1 MYCTT
6 ASESTASHD
15 INPEWKLVVIGR
27 GSFATVSILS
37 GRPVAFK
44 HIIFSGRTPE
54 LKAEFEAIRCI
65 YDSCDT
71 DSFFAIPR
79 PLAYYDPAVSTSF
92 CSPDSPPISKV
103 WSRARRP
110 LVAED
115 DFKALK
121 LDSAAYA
128 MDQVLPLPLS
138 TALLIRRLFYPPG
151 QDMATVPSLCRLY
164 FGKVIDMTSAGGRPS
179 RFFNSSNFP
188 LDVTR
193 YSRILEAARVD
204 DYPTVDDI
212 VCGMGEMLG
221 HLHCRGGYDGRDV
234 EFVMGGASF
243 SGIAM
248 NIIDFNQV
256 CHLLA
261 SADVEINT
269 FFPKMRP
276 WLRKKNEIHQ
286 LVEAFFSNDPYYPRP
301 RPADRLYQKFCL
313 GYLEA
318 HLKESKEAA
327 ELAEVFLRAIEAEQ
341 AKRDSAVRD

>member
-6 ASESTASHD
+6 ASESTTSHD
-15 INPEWKLVVIGR
+15 INPEWKLVAIGR

-44 HIIFSGRTPE
+44 HIICSGRTPE

-193 YSRILEAARVD
+193 YSRILEAAR
-204 DYPTVDDI
+204 
-212 VCGMGEMLG
+212 MLG

-248 NIIDFNQV
+248 NIIDFNQ
-256 CHLLA
+256 
-261 SADVEINT
+261 
-269 FFPKMRP
+269 MRP
-276 WLRKKNEIHQ
+276 WMRKKNEIHQ
-286 LVEAFFSNDPYYPRP
+286 L
-301 RPADRLYQKFCL
+301 KFCL
-313 GYLEA
+313 
-318 HLKESKEAA
+318 EAA
-327 ELAEVFLRAIEAEQ
+327 KLAEVFLRAIEAEQ
-341 AKRDSAVRD
+341 AKRDSAVRISFNCDE

>member
-1 MYCTT
+1 M
-6 ASESTASHD
+6 SSHD
-15 INPEWKLVVIGR
+15 INHEWKLVSIGR
-27 GSFATVSILS
+27 GSFATASILS

-44 HIIFSGRTPE
+44 HVIFSDRTPE
-54 LKAEFEAIRCI
+54 LKAEFEALRCI

-92 CSPDSPPISKV
+92 VSPDSSPISKG

-110 LVAED
+110 LVSED

-151 QDMATVPSLCRLY
+151 QDIATVPSLCRLY
-164 FGKVIDMTSAGGRPS
+164 FGKVIDTTSPGGRPS
-179 RFFNSSNFP
+179 RFFNSANFP
-188 LDVTR
+188 LDVSR
-193 YSRILEAARVD
+193 YRHMREAARVD

-221 HLHCRGGYDGRDV
+221 HLHWRGGYDGRDV
-234 EFVMGGASF
+234 EFIMGGASF
-243 SGIAM
+243 SGVAM

-256 CHLLA
+256 CRLLE
-261 SADVEINT
+261 STDVDIKP
-269 FFPKMRP
+269 FFHKMRP
-276 WLRKKNEIHQ
+276 WSRKKNEVHQ
-286 LVEAFFSNDPYYPRP
+286 LVEAFFNNDPYYPRP
-301 RPADRLYQKFCL
+301 RPADPLYQKFCL

-327 ELAEVFLRAIEAEQ
+327 ELAEFFLRAIEAGQ
-341 AKRDSAVRD
+341 AERDSAVRD